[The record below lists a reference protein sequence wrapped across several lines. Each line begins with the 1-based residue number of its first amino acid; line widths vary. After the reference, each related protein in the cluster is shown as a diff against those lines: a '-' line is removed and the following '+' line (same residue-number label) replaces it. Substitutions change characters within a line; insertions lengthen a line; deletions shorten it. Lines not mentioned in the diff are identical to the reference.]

1 MTAGSDKAARLFKV
15 RPAIADQI
23 RRPGGK
29 KMGEAVAAAD
39 AALDDQRASAVEGLV
54 QGVERLEALCRD
66 RSDEDF
72 ASVYPIAAHLAGT
85 AGFFETGPFYRA
97 VYSLCELT
105 EKLGVAGRRDWSSV
119 EVHVKALRLIL
130 TTGFQDGPEAKA
142 MLDGLAALVR
152 RAEDAS

>member
-1 MTAGSDKAARLFKV
+1 MTAGSDNAARLFKV
-15 RPAIADQI
+15 RPALADQI
-23 RRPGGK
+23 RLPGGK
-29 KMGEAVAAAD
+29 KVGEAVAAAD

-54 QGVERLEALCRD
+54 QGVERLEALCAERCD
-66 RSDEDF
+66 DAF
-72 ASVYPIAAHLAGT
+72 ASVYPLAANLAGT

-105 EKLGVAGRRDWSSV
+105 EKLGAAGRRDWSSV

-130 TTGFQDGPEAKA
+130 TTGFEDGPEAKA

-152 RAEDAS
+152 RVEAAR

>member
-1 MTAGSDKAARLFKV
+1 VTAGSDNAARLFKV
-15 RPAIADQI
+15 RPAIADHI
-23 RRPGGK
+23 RLPGGK
-29 KMGEAVAAAD
+29 KVGEAVAAAD
-39 AALDDQRASAVEGLV
+39 AALDDQRASAIEGLV

-66 RSDEDF
+66 PSDDGF
-72 ASVYPIAAHLAGT
+72 VAIYPIAAHLAGT

-105 EKLGVAGRRDWSSV
+105 EKLGAAGRRDWSSV

-130 TTGFQDGPEAKA
+130 TTGFEDGPEAKA

-152 RAEDAS
+152 RVEGAS

>member
-39 AALDDQRASAVEGLV
+39 AALDDQRASAVDGLV

-66 RSDEDF
+66 RSSDGF
-72 ASVYPIAAHLAGT
+72 LSVYPLAANLAGT

-105 EKLGVAGRRDWSSV
+105 EKLGAAGRRDWSSV

-142 MLDGLAALVR
+142 MVEGLAALVR
-152 RAEDAS
+152 KAEHAR

>member
-54 QGVERLEALCRD
+54 QGVERLEVLSRE
-66 RSDEDF
+66 RSDESF

-105 EKLGVAGRRDWSSV
+105 EKLGAAGRRDWSSV

-142 MLDGLAALVR
+142 MLEGLAALVR

>member
-1 MTAGSDKAARLFKV
+1 MTAESDNAARLFKV

-23 RRPGGK
+23 RLPGGK
-29 KMGEAVAAAD
+29 KVGEAVAAAD

-54 QGVERLEALCRD
+54 QGVERLEALCRE

-72 ASVYPIAAHLAGT
+72 ASIYPIAAHLAGT

-105 EKLGVAGRRDWSSV
+105 EKLGGAGRRDWSSV
-119 EVHVKALRLIL
+119 DVHVRSLRLIL
-130 TTGFQDGPEAKA
+130 TTGFEDGPEARA
-142 MLDGLAALVR
+142 VLDGLSSLVR
-152 RAEDAS
+152 RVEAAP

>member
-1 MTAGSDKAARLFKV
+1 MTGEPKRTPRLFKV

-23 RRPGGK
+23 RLPGGK
-29 KMGEAVAAAD
+29 KVGEAVAAAD
-39 AALDDQRASAVEGLV
+39 AALDDQRAAAVEGLI
-54 QGVERLEALCRD
+54 QGVERLEALCREP
-66 RSDEDF
+66 SDDGF
-72 ASVYPIAAHLAGT
+72 ASVYPLAANLAGT

-105 EKLGVAGRRDWSSV
+105 EKLGAAGRRDWSSV
-119 EVHVKALRLIL
+119 DVHVRSLRLIL

-152 RAEDAS
+152 RVDGST

>member
-1 MTAGSDKAARLFKV
+1 MTAGSDNAARLFKV

-23 RRPGGK
+23 RLPGGK
-29 KMGEAVAAAD
+29 KVGEAVAAAD

-54 QGVERLEALCRD
+54 QGVERLEALCRE
-66 RSDEDF
+66 RSDDGF
-72 ASVYPIAAHLAGT
+72 ALVYPIAAHLAGT

-105 EKLGVAGRRDWSSV
+105 EKLGAAGRRDWSSV

-130 TTGFQDGPEAKA
+130 TTGFDDGPEARA
-142 MLDGLAALVR
+142 MLDGLSSLVR
-152 RAEDAS
+152 RVEAAP

>member
-1 MTAGSDKAARLFKV
+1 MTTRSDNAARLFKV

-23 RRPGGK
+23 RLPGGK
-29 KMGEAVAAAD
+29 KVGEAVAAAD

-54 QGVERLEALCRD
+54 QGVERLEALCRE
-66 RSDEDF
+66 RSDEGF
-72 ASVYPIAAHLAGT
+72 VSVYPIAAHLAGT

-105 EKLGVAGRRDWSSV
+105 EKLGAAGRRDWSSV

-142 MLDGLAALVR
+142 MLEGLAALVR